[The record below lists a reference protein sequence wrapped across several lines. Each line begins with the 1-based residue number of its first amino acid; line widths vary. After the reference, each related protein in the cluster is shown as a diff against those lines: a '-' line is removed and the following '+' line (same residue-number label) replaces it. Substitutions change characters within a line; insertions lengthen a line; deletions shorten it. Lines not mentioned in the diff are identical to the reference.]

1 MSKAKGSKGKTQKKP
16 AAPAPKQQTAPQAP
30 DISKPW
36 CDTCKSMKDLKA
48 EAKELKIRYFS
59 RLKREEL
66 MEAVWCAREKGQ
78 GDAAR
83 LQEFERLGKE
93 RSDALW
99 AAWRKKRE
107 QAG

>member
-1 MSKAKGSKGKTQKKP
+1 MKNRKRVKQEPK
-16 AAPAPKQQTAPQAP
+16 AAPQPISTDGGPEAVPSAP
-30 DISKPW
+30 
-36 CDTCKSMKDLKA
+36 CDTCKPLRELKA

-66 MEAVWCAREKGQ
+66 EEAMQCAREQGK

-83 LQEFERLGKE
+83 LKELEKTGKE

-99 AAWRKKRE
+99 AAWRKKQE